1 MTERTREYN
10 VTEEELEDA
19 LTRHCPQ
26 CTEIIQKVIQY
37 RLQKMEIEDKYM
49 KMRERVSSIISI
61 LDLPKDASF
70 DDIKSALEDLMQMKK
85 TIEG

>member
-1 MTERTREYN
+1 M
-10 VTEEELEDA
+10 TEEELEDA